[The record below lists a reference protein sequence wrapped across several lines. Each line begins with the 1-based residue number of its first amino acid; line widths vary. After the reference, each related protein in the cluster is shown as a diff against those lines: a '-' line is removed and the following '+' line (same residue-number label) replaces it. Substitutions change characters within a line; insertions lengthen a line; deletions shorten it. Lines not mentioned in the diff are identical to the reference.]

1 MDAPH
6 SPINIS
12 IPLTYD
18 MFFDDKPKEIIEYLR
33 GIGRHKLVELAL
45 YTIKLRIKSEIWKS
59 WAKILI
65 GRRFRQYPQK
75 V

>member
-1 MDAPH
+1 M
-6 SPINIS
+6 INKFNIFRKYIKKWQKHRQLS
-12 IPLTYD
+12 C
-18 MFFDDKPKEIIEYLR
+18 FFN
-33 GIGRHKLVELAL
+33 L
-45 YTIKLRIKSEIWKS
+45 YVIKLRIKSEIWKS

>member
-18 MFFDDKPKEIIEYLR
+18 MFFDDTPKDIIEYLR

-45 YTIKLRIKSEIWKS
+45 YNK
-59 WAKILI
+59 
-65 GRRFRQYPQK
+65 FP
-75 V
+75 

>member
-1 MDAPH
+1 MKA
-6 SPINIS
+6 
-12 IPLTYD
+12 
-18 MFFDDKPKEIIEYLR
+18 LR
-33 GIGRHKLVELAL
+33 GIYIVKGGVKFYHSLKHNYFTHETMCF
-45 YTIKLRIKSEIWKS
+45 YDIKLRIKSEIWKS

>member
-1 MDAPH
+1 M
-6 SPINIS
+6 IN
-12 IPLTYD
+12 
-18 MFFDDKPKEIIEYLR
+18 K
-33 GIGRHKLVELAL
+33 V
-45 YTIKLRIKSEIWKS
+45 KLRIKSEIWKS

>member
-1 MDAPH
+1 MTIQTQAFTP
-6 SPINIS
+6 PEFQ
-12 IPLTYD
+12 PLKICTY
-18 MFFDDKPKEIIEYLR
+18 KPTSKAKNKYFN
-33 GIGRHKLVELAL
+33 G
-45 YTIKLRIKSEIWKS
+45 IKLRIKSEIWKS

>member
-18 MFFDDKPKEIIEYLR
+18 MFFDDTPKDIIEYLR

-45 YTIKLRIKSEIWKS
+45 YIINSHNLLRQFNKFLGFVCSENNRNFCES
-59 WAKILI
+59 
-65 GRRFRQYPQK
+65 
-75 V
+75 

>member
-1 MDAPH
+1 M
-6 SPINIS
+6 INKFNIFRKYIKKWQKHRQLS
-12 IPLTYD
+12 C
-18 MFFDDKPKEIIEYLR
+18 FFNLF
-33 GIGRHKLVELAL
+33 G
-45 YTIKLRIKSEIWKS
+45 IKLRIKSEIWKS

>member
-1 MDAPH
+1 MHQMLITIRDMTLIFPD
-6 SPINIS
+6 IS
-12 IPLTYD
+12 S
-18 MFFDDKPKEIIEYLR
+18 
-33 GIGRHKLVELAL
+33 
-45 YTIKLRIKSEIWKS
+45 IKLRIKSEIWKS

>member
-1 MDAPH
+1 M
-6 SPINIS
+6 I
-12 IPLTYD
+12 
-18 MFFDDKPKEIIEYLR
+18 FYLR
-33 GIGRHKLVELAL
+33 GKGTTFQLRNQDFPYIYA
-45 YTIKLRIKSEIWKS
+45 IKLRIKSEIWKS